1 MKDHAK
7 EFERIMNQ
15 YLLQD
20 SMLPSD
26 FPLKKLFEDMLK
38 AMRCLYML
46 LDDAGIIY
54 KHEGVREL
62 LEVVAENDLK
72 GERKV
77 PTEILAEK
85 LAIAVYSLYT
95 LSKGYD
101 LFEKKDSPRG

>member
-15 YLLQD
+15 YLVED
-20 SMLPSD
+20 HIPCD
-26 FPLKKLFEDMLK
+26 APLKKTLEDILK
-38 AMRCLYML
+38 AMRCLYLL
-46 LDDAGIIY
+46 LDDSGIIY

-85 LAIAVYSLYT
+85 LAIAVYALYT

>member
-15 YLLQD
+15 YIQDEIVLLE
-20 SMLPSD
+20 P
-26 FPLKKLFEDMLK
+26 FAPLKKIITDMLK
-38 AMRCLYML
+38 AMRCLYL
-46 LDDAGIIY
+46 LMDEVGIIY

-101 LFEKKDSPRG
+101 LFEKK